1 MSDIAEGVRQLRGT
15 SVNRAPMSSTFSVA
29 AGTGGVASDGGVTD
43 TENGNAT
50 GGKAARHRRPNDVQR
65 S

>member
-50 GGKAARHRRPNDVQR
+50 GGKGGKA
-65 S
+65 